1 MDLGFVIRGMDIGLH
16 VMFLLRRRPCRAVAQ
31 PVVAGQSGVVYALA
45 TVVSTAST
53 RMRFLVLVACSNF
66 TFPVMVANT
75 V

>member
-1 MDLGFVIRGMDIGLH
+1 MDLGFVILGMDIGLH
-16 VMFLLRRRPCRAVAQ
+16 EVLSSDAVR
-31 PVVAGQSGVVYALA
+31 AGQWPSRWSPVSPGFVYALA

-66 TFPVMVANT
+66 TLPVMVANT